1 MQISSKEVIF
11 LIGLTSVIF
20 LIAPLFLILYVLSY
34 NRRKRKHQEDTL
46 TMQKTFETELLKTQM
61 EVQEQTLK
69 TVAYDLHDNIGQLLS
84 LTTITLSSV
93 DLNDSPGATE
103 KLALVEDLTMRS
115 IKEVK
120 ALSRLLHGEEI
131 VSRGLAAAIDFELEW
146 LRRSDKF
153 KINYSYNKEVI
164 DLDAIKATIL
174 FRLFQEI
181 INNIIQHAKATEIN
195 IDLNQNY
202 DLCTLQITDNG
213 IGFNVDEALIRKSG
227 MGLHN
232 IVKRSAMLQGSAN
245 ITSSPAKGSS
255 IIIKIPQ
262 QPTTNGKLKN

>member
-1 MQISSKEVIF
+1 MQISSKEIIS
-11 LIGLTSVIF
+11 LIGLTSIVF

-34 NRRKRKHQEDTL
+34 NRRKKRHQEETVML
-46 TMQKTFETELLKTQM
+46 QKNFETELLKTQM

-84 LTTITLSSV
+84 LTTITLSSINL
-93 DLNDSPGATE
+93 DDNKNTAE
-103 KLALVEDLTMRS
+103 KIALVEDLTMRS

-131 VSRGLAAAIDFELEW
+131 VSRGLKAAIEFELEW
-146 LRRSDKF
+146 LKRSDKF
-153 KINYSYNKEVI
+153 LVNLDHNNVPFNGDTAKE
-164 DLDAIKATIL
+164 TIL

-195 IDLNQNY
+195 IKLEGAVENY
-202 DLCTLQITDNG
+202 NLIISDNG
-213 IGFNVDEALIRKSG
+213 MGFDVEEILARKAG

-232 IVKRSAMLQGSAN
+232 IIKRSGMINGNASIVSTPVNGTT
-245 ITSSPAKGSS
+245 ITINVPYK
-255 IIIKIPQ
+255 
-262 QPTTNGKLKN
+262 